1 MHQHVYFAYL
11 PVIDWVCLKMG
22 LIFQHFADC
31 CISSHLDC
39 AFLGLCTV
47 LKQLHANKF
56 SQRADG
62 ISHPLTES
70 ERNESSTTSE
80 SVTLRPP
87 LWAFGGEGWL
97 HCGVLPFPYI
107 YMYVFILYACFFSN
121 MQHACLFQALAL
133 QMIAQWPFLLT
144 TQTYGLGNFQAW
156 FRFYLGLV

>member
-62 ISHPLTES
+62 ISRPLIES

-87 LWAFGGEGWL
+87 LGFWGR
-97 HCGVLPFPYI
+97 GVTALRRASISIHIYVCIYI
-107 YMYVFILYACFFSN
+107 ICMFFFKHATCMSLSGTGSSDDCSMTILAYNS
-121 MQHACLFQALAL
+121 
-133 QMIAQWPFLLT
+133 
-144 TQTYGLGNFQAW
+144 TYGLGNFQAW

>member
-107 YMYVFILYACFFSN
+107 YMYVFILYACFFFQTCN
-121 MQHACLFQALAL
+121 MHVSFRHWLFRWLLNDHSCLQLNIRFRE
-133 QMIAQWPFLLT
+133 FS
-144 TQTYGLGNFQAW
+144 GLI
-156 FRFYLGLV
+156 

>member
-87 LWAFGGEGWL
+87 PLGFWGRGVTALRHASISIHIYVCIYIICMFFFQTCNMHVSFRHWL
-97 HCGVLPFPYI
+97 FRWLLNDHSCLQLNIRFRE
-107 YMYVFILYACFFSN
+107 FS
-121 MQHACLFQALAL
+121 
-133 QMIAQWPFLLT
+133 
-144 TQTYGLGNFQAW
+144 GLI
-156 FRFYLGLV
+156 